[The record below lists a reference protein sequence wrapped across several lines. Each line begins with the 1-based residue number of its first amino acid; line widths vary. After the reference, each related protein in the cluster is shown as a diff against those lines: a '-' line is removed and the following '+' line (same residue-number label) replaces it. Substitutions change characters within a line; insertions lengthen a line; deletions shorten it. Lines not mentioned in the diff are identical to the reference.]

1 MKICIFTTSIDKKGG
16 GPSRS
21 VPILARGL
29 SLNGV
34 ETTLLTGRSDEM
46 NSHLIDGSLVSL
58 KIFEHDITNKK
69 LEQILLEG
77 NFDVI
82 HGQNLWAPLYNRM
95 AKIARKHNIP
105 YMVTPRGCLEPWAY
119 KGQGLIRN
127 LKKKIAMLLYQK
139 EDLQKASCILATA
152 KMEADNIR
160 ALGITAPIAIIP
172 NGIDISEYKCR
183 TLEDKIKVKKQ
194 ILFLSR
200 IHEKKGIEFLISVWE
215 QLQRQYPDW
224 NVVIAGNGEEAYIQQ
239 LKALITSKGLQN
251 CVEIIPPVFGE
262 DKHKLYC
269 ESSLFVLP
277 TYSENFGMVV
287 AEAMSCGVPVI
298 TTNGTPWQELNEKHL
313 GWCIDL
319 SLENLANTISA
330 AIDLGQDKLF
340 ELGQRC
346 SKHIHNTYQ
355 YTEVAAKNKAV
366 YEWIVNGGDK
376 PEYVDVI
383 T

>member
-1 MKICIFTTSIDKKGG
+1 MRVCIFITSIDKSGG

-21 VPILARGL
+21 VPILAKGL
-29 SLNGV
+29 SLNAV
-34 ETTLLTGRSDEM
+34 DTTLFTSYSDDMNTHLLDDTSVSLKAVSQDITDLDLEKELLTGHYD
-46 NSHLIDGSLVSL
+46 LI
-58 KIFEHDITNKK
+58 HA
-69 LEQILLEG
+69 
-77 NFDVI
+77 
-82 HGQNLWAPLYNRM
+82 QNLWMPLYHKM
-95 AKIARKHNIP
+95 AKIARKHGIP
-105 YMVTPRGCLEPWAY
+105 YIMTPRGCLEPWCM
-119 KGQGLIRN
+119 KQKRI
-127 LKKKIAMLLYQK
+127 KKLVAFHLYQK
-139 EDLQKASCILATA
+139 RDLQQAACILATA
-152 KMEADNIR
+152 KMEANNIR

-200 IHEKKGIEFLISVWE
+200 IHEKKGIEFLINVWE
-215 QLQRQYPDW
+215 QLHIQYPDW
-224 NVVIAGNGEEAYIQQ
+224 NVVIAGNGEDEYIQQ
-239 LKALITSKGLQN
+239 LKAMIISKGLQC

-277 TYSENFGMVV
+277 TYSENFGMVI

-319 SLENLANTISA
+319 SIENLANTISA

-346 SKHIHNTYQ
+346 SKHIRDTYQ
-355 YTEVAAKNKAV
+355 YTQVAAKNKAV
-366 YEWIVNGGDK
+366 YEWIVNGGNK

>member
-1 MKICIFTTSIDKKGG
+1 MNICIFTTSIDKKGG
-16 GPSRS
+16 GPARS
-21 VPILARGL
+21 VPILAKGL

-46 NSHLIDGSLVSL
+46 NSHLIDGSSVNL
-58 KIFEHDITNKK
+58 KIFERDITNKQ
-69 LEQILLEG
+69 LEQIILEEK
-77 NFDVI
+77 FDVI
-82 HGQNLWAPLYNRM
+82 HGQNLWSPLYNRM

-119 KGQGLIRN
+119 QGQGLIRN
-127 LKKKIAMLLYQK
+127 LKKRIAMVCYQK
-139 EDLQKASCILATA
+139 EDLQKAACILATA

-160 ALGITAPIAIIP
+160 KLGITAPIAIIP
-172 NGIDISEYKCR
+172 NGIDVSEYRCR
-183 TLEDKIKVKKQ
+183 DIDFKSMVKKQ

-200 IHEKKGIEFLISVWE
+200 IHEKKGIEFLINVWE
-215 QLQRQYPDW
+215 QLNTRYPDW
-224 NVVIAGNGEEAYIQQ
+224 NVVIAGNGEESYIQR
-239 LKALITSKGLQN
+239 LKAMIVSKGLKN
-251 CVEIIPPVFGE
+251 SVDIIPPVFGKE
-262 DKHKLYC
+262 KHKLYC

-277 TYSENFGMVV
+277 TYSENFGMVI

-319 SLENLANTISA
+319 SIDNLAKTISE
-330 AIDLGQDKLF
+330 AIGLGQEILF

-346 SKHIHNTYQ
+346 SKHIYNTYQ

-376 PEYVDVI
+376 PECVGVL
-383 T
+383 

>member
-1 MKICIFTTSIDKKGG
+1 MRICIFTTSINKKGG
-16 GPSRS
+16 GPARS
-21 VPILARGL
+21 VPILSKGL
-29 SLNGV
+29 SLVGV
-34 ETTLLTGRSDEM
+34 DTTLLTGRSEEM
-46 NSHLIDGSLVSL
+46 NTHM
-58 KIFEHDITNKK
+58 
-69 LEQILLEG
+69 LEG
-77 NFDVI
+77 TNVSVKVI
-82 HGQNLWAPLYNRM
+82 SKNISTKDLEEEVLKGNYDLIHTQNLWMPLYHKM
-95 AKIARKHNIP
+95 AKIARKHGIP
-105 YMVTPRGCLEPWAY
+105 YIMTPRGCLEPWCM
-119 KGQGLIRN
+119 KQKRI
-127 LKKKIAMLLYQK
+127 KKLVAFHLYQK
-139 EDLQKASCILATA
+139 RDLQQAACILATA

-172 NGIDISEYKCR
+172 NGIDISEYECR

-200 IHEKKGIEFLISVWE
+200 IHEKKGIEFLINVWE
-215 QLQRQYPDW
+215 QLHIQFPDW

-239 LKALITSKGLQN
+239 LKAMIISKGLQG

-277 TYSENFGMVV
+277 TYSENFGMVI

-319 SLENLANTISA
+319 SIENLANTISE
-330 AIDLGQDKLF
+330 AINKGQDKLF
-340 ELGQRC
+340 ELGQQC
-346 SKHIHNTYQ
+346 SKHIYDTYQ

-376 PEYVDVI
+376 PEYVDVR
-383 T
+383 

>member
-1 MKICIFTTSIDKKGG
+1 MKICIFISSIDKSGG

-21 VPILARGL
+21 VPILAKGL

-34 ETTLLTGRSDEM
+34 NTTLFTFCSNDM
-46 NSHLIDGSLVSL
+46 NTHILDGSRVDV
-58 KIFEHDITNKK
+58 KILPHDINDII
-69 LEQILLEG
+69 LEKELFEG
-77 NFDVI
+77 HYDLI
-82 HGQNLWAPLYNRM
+82 HAQNLWVPIYHRM
-95 AKIARKHNIP
+95 AKIARKHDIP
-105 YMVTPRGCLEPWAY
+105 YIMTPRGCLEPWCM
-119 KGQGLIRN
+119 KQKRI
-127 LKKKIAMLLYQK
+127 KKLVAFHLYQK
-139 EDLQKASCILATA
+139 RDLQQAACILATS
-152 KMEADNIR
+152 KMEADNVR

-183 TLEDKIKVKKQ
+183 TLDDKIKVKKQ

-200 IHEKKGIEFLISVWE
+200 IHEKKGIEFLINIWE
-215 QLQRQYPDW
+215 ELHRKYPDW
-224 NVVIAGNGEEAYIQQ
+224 NVVIAGNGEEVYIQN
-239 LKALITSKGLQN
+239 LKSMIISKGLQN
-251 CVEIIPPVFGE
+251 CIDIIPPVFGE

-277 TYSENFGMVV
+277 TYSENFGMVI

-319 SLENLANTISA
+319 SIENLAKTIST
-330 AIDLGQDKLF
+330 AIDLGQEKLF

-366 YEWIVNGGDK
+366 YEWIVLGGK
-376 PEYVDVI
+376 RPEYLI
-383 T
+383 